1 MRISLL
7 ADTHLPSTIRDLWGE
22 GREVFAGV
30 DLMEPE
36 ECPIVC
42 LREVYPGGQPEQ
54 GKARHLGP
62 LGIGRTDADFHRE
75 GVCGRGSVPVW
86 PPKRGKLSPSVTHSA
101 RSET

>member
-1 MRISLL
+1 MRISPL

-36 ECPIVC
+36 EHPIVC

-54 GKARHLGP
+54 GKARPRPVGD
-62 LGIGRTDADFHRE
+62 RSHR
-75 GVCGRGSVPVW
+75 R
-86 PPKRGKLSPSVTHSA
+86 RLSP
-101 RSET
+101 